1 MLKGLLLVN
10 SIKYTLDRYENDL
23 AVFLLKDDESF
34 EKLVPTS
41 ELPETIKEG
50 DIVEMEFADN
60 GSIIMLTILR
70 NDTQK
75 MKSDLEHLINKLK
88 NK

>member
-1 MLKGLLLVN
+1 MN

-23 AVFLLKDDESF
+23 AVFLLKDDESI
-34 EKLVPTS
+34 EKLVPTM
-41 ELPETIKEG
+41 ELPERIKEG

-60 GSIIMLTILR
+60 GSIQTLTILR

-75 MKSDLEHLINKLK
+75 MKSDIEHLINKLK